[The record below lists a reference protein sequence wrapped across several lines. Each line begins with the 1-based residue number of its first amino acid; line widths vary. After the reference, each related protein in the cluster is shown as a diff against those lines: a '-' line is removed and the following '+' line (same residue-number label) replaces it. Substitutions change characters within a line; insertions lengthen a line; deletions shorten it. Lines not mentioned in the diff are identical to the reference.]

1 MDIAGVIQTLAI
13 SLPPLLLAL
22 TLHELAHGYVALQF
36 GDQTARWAGR
46 LTLNP
51 IKHMDPL
58 GTALILFGMVSR
70 AFGSP
75 APVIGWAKPVPVN
88 PHNLRRPQIDMIW
101 VALAGPAM
109 NLVLALA
116 SALAIKWFPGPSWWA
131 SSPFA
136 TGVAIP
142 LYGMLN
148 ASMWINVGLAIFNLI
163 PVPPLDGAR
172 VLNGLLPR
180 RQAITFSQ
188 LEPYGFIILLV
199 LFMSGVIGKVISP
212 LIFGTIRFLRSI

>member
-1 MDIAGVIQTLAI
+1 MDVAGIIQTIAI

-22 TLHELAHGYVALQF
+22 TLHELAHGYVALRF
-36 GDQTARWAGR
+36 GDETARWAGR

-58 GTALILFGMVSR
+58 GTFFILFGMITR
-70 AFGSP
+70 T
-75 APVIGWAKPVPVN
+75 PVIGWAKPVPVN
-88 PHNLRRPQIDMIW
+88 PHNLRRPHTDMIW

-109 NLVLALA
+109 NLLLAVA
-116 SALAIKWFPGPSWWA
+116 SALALKWFPNPSWWA
-131 SSPFA
+131 ASPLA
-136 TGVAIP
+136 TSIALP
-142 LYGMLN
+142 LFGMLN
-148 ASMWINVGLAIFNLI
+148 ASMWINVGLAIFNLL

-172 VLNGLLPR
+172 VLNGVLPR

-199 LFMSGVIGKVISP
+199 LFMSGAIQQVIFP
-212 LIFGTIRFLRSI
+212 LIRGTINFLRSI

>member
-1 MDIAGVIQTLAI
+1 MDVAGIIQTIAI

-22 TLHELAHGYVALQF
+22 TLHELAHGYVALRF
-36 GDQTARWAGR
+36 GDETARWAGR

-58 GTALILFGMVSR
+58 GTFFILFGMITR
-70 AFGSP
+70 T
-75 APVIGWAKPVPVN
+75 PVIGWAKPVPVN
-88 PHNLRRPQIDMIW
+88 PHNLRRPHIDMIW
-101 VALAGPAM
+101 VALAGPAT
-109 NLVLALA
+109 NLLLAFA
-116 SALAIKWFPGPSWWA
+116 SALAIKWFPNPSWWA
-131 SSPFA
+131 ASPLA
-136 TGVAIP
+136 TSIAIP
-142 LYGMLN
+142 LFGMLN
-148 ASMWINVGLAIFNLI
+148 ASMWINVGLAIFNML

-199 LFMSGVIGKVISP
+199 LFMSGAIQQVIFP
-212 LIFGTIRFLRSI
+212 LIRGTIQFLRNI

>member
-1 MDIAGVIQTLAI
+1 MDVSGIIQTIAI

-22 TLHELAHGYVALQF
+22 TLHELAHGYVALGF
-36 GDQTARWAGR
+36 GDETARWAGR

-58 GTALILFGMVSR
+58 GTFFILFGMITR
-70 AFGSP
+70 T
-75 APVIGWAKPVPVN
+75 PVIGWAKPVPVN
-88 PHNLRRPQIDMIW
+88 PHNLHRPHTDMIW

-109 NLVLALA
+109 NLVLATA
-116 SALAIKWFPGPSWWA
+116 SALAIKWFPDPAWWA
-131 SSPFA
+131 ASPLA
-136 TGVAIP
+136 SGIAIP

-148 ASMWINVGLAIFNLI
+148 ASLWINVGLAIFNLL

-172 VLNGLLPR
+172 VLNGILPR

-199 LFMSGVIGKVISP
+199 LFMSGAIQQVIFP
-212 LIFGTIRFLRSI
+212 LIRGTINFLRSI

>member
-1 MDIAGVIQTLAI
+1 MDVSGIIQTLAI

-22 TLHELAHGYVALQF
+22 TLHELAHGYVALRF
-36 GDQTARWAGR
+36 GDETARWAGR

-58 GTALILFGMVSR
+58 GTFFILFAMITR
-70 AFGSP
+70 T
-75 APVIGWAKPVPVN
+75 PVIGWAKPVPVN

-109 NLVLALA
+109 NLLLALA
-116 SALAIKWFPGPSWWA
+116 SALAIKWFPNPSWWA
-131 SSPFA
+131 ASPLA
-136 TGVAIP
+136 TSIAIP
-142 LYGMLN
+142 LFGMLN
-148 ASMWINVGLAIFNLI
+148 ASMWINVGLAIFNLL

-172 VLNGLLPR
+172 VLNGVLPR

-199 LFMSGVIGKVISP
+199 LFMSGAIQQVIFP
-212 LIFGTIRFLRSI
+212 LIRGTINFLRSI

>member
-1 MDIAGVIQTLAI
+1 MDLSGIIQTIAI

-22 TLHELAHGYVALQF
+22 TLHELAHGYVALRF
-36 GDQTARWAGR
+36 GDETARWAGR

-58 GTALILFGMVSR
+58 GTFFILFGMITR
-70 AFGSP
+70 

-88 PHNLRRPQIDMIW
+88 PHNLRRPHTDMIW
-101 VALAGPAM
+101 VALAGPAT
-109 NLVLALA
+109 NLLLAII
-116 SALAIKWFPGPSWWA
+116 SALALKWFPHPAWWA
-131 SSPFA
+131 GSPVA
-136 TGVAIP
+136 SGIAIP

-148 ASMWINVGLAIFNLI
+148 ASMWINVGLAIFNLL

-172 VLNGLLPR
+172 VLNGVLPR

-188 LEPYGFIILLV
+188 LEPYGFIILLL
-199 LFMSGVIGKVISP
+199 LFMSGAIQQVIYP
-212 LIFGTIRFLRSI
+212 LILGTISILRSI